1 MFVPPPPHT
10 PVAVTAI
17 AVGAT
22 LVLVLFILAR
32 ALGVR
37 RGGDVSAAGRAM
49 PGVVAGMGTSLLVV
63 ALVALPI
70 VMIYV
75 GADHHLATSKSTA
88 FCMSCHV
95 MDDYGRSL
103 MVDDTSFV
111 PAAHYQ
117 NRWVPPDEA
126 CYTCH
131 TTYAMFGDVQ
141 AKVSGVK
148 HLLVNAFGT
157 VPETLELYRP
167 YSNRECLH
175 CHRGSR
181 SFGENEFHA
190 DDMEALV
197 SDEVSCSECHDLY
210 HEVGGLEGMDF
221 WQEPPALRSI
231 EPRP

>member
-1 MFVPPPPHT
+1 MFVPPPPNT
-10 PVAVTAI
+10 PVAMTAI

-22 LVLVLFILAR
+22 LVLVLFVLAR
-32 ALGVR
+32 ALGAR
-37 RGGDVSAAGRAM
+37 REGGSHDAATA
-49 PGVVAGMGTSLLVV
+49 GVVAGMGTGLLVV
-63 ALVALPI
+63 TLVALPI

-75 GADHHLATSKSTA
+75 GTNHHLATSKSTE

-95 MDDYGRSL
+95 MEDYGTSM
-103 MVDDTSFV
+103 MVDDLSYV

-117 NRWVPPDEA
+117 NRWVPRDEA

-141 AKVSGVK
+141 AKISGVK

-175 CHRGSR
+175 CHGGAR
-181 SFGENEFHA
+181 SFAENEFHV
-190 DDMEALV
+190 DDIEALV

-210 HEVGGLEGMDF
+210 HEVTELDGMDL
-221 WQEPPALRSI
+221 WQET
-231 EPRP
+231 RP